1 MSQEANEIKENRMGT
16 APVHSLLIKMSL
28 PVMASMIVQ
37 ALYNVVDSIFVSRVG
52 EKALAAVSYCF
63 PIQSLMIAFGIGTA
77 VGMSALLSR
86 FLGAKQFDRVNR
98 IAQNGMF
105 LEAMNFV
112 LFFIIGL
119 FSHQFLSIQTSDALT
134 SQDGEQ
140 YMSIVTM
147 LSFGVF
153 AQILVERFLQASGK
167 TFYIMF
173 VQGIGA
179 VINIIMDPILIFG
192 LLGFPKLGVAGAA
205 YATVLGQ
212 IIGAIIGIVIN
223 QRKNHEIPI
232 SLKNFRVSLTDIKDI
247 YKIGLPSIVMQ
258 FIGSVMVF
266 SFNKILSGFGALAI
280 TAVATFGAYFKLQ
293 SFIFMP
299 VFGLNNGVV
308 PIIAYNYGA
317 RRKDRMLAAM
327 RIGARYGV
335 TIMTVGMLI
344 FWIFPKVLLSF
355 FDASDQMLAI
365 GTVTLRTI
373 SVGFPC
379 AGYAIMRGASFQ
391 ALGKSIYSMYISIA
405 RQLMVLIPA
414 GFLLARLGN
423 INLVWLAFPI
433 AEVVGITM
441 SILFTRK
448 IKREIIEPIGAE
460 M

>member
-134 SQDGEQ
+134 IQYGEQ

-258 FIGSVMVF
+258 SIGSVMVF